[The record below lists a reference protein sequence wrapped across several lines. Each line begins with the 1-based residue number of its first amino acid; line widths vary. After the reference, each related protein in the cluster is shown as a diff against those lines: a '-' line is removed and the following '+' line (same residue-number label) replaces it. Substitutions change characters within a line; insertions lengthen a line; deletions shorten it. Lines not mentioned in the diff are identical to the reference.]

1 MQNSRRLFPIFF
13 SFFEFR
19 PIEQAK
25 YFCICLPND
34 RPIAVDISVG
44 YFHICVDVV
53 QCLVYGV
60 FVDFERGRTGYRC
73 PAVPGGIECDMFRQ
87 GAIFACGVV
96 LTLVGVADRPQGRVY
111 SLQTLIQR
119 AVERVSR
126 AVMQMML
133 VITYGL
139 HYQEL
144 INLK

>member
-53 QCLVYGV
+53 QSLVYGGKSSV
-60 FVDFERGRTGYRC
+60 SC
-73 PAVPGGIECDMFRQ
+73 PLKPKRFCPL
-87 GAIFACGVV
+87 V
-96 LTLVGVADRPQGRVY
+96 L
-111 SLQTLIQR
+111 
-119 AVERVSR
+119 
-126 AVMQMML
+126 
-133 VITYGL
+133 
-139 HYQEL
+139 
-144 INLK
+144 K

>member
-96 LTLVGVADRPQGRVY
+96 LTLVGVADRPQGASIRF
-111 SLQTLIQR
+111 
-119 AVERVSR
+119 
-126 AVMQMML
+126 
-133 VITYGL
+133 
-139 HYQEL
+139 
-144 INLK
+144 KP

>member
-1 MQNSRRLFPIFF
+1 MQTFCQLFSVFL

-19 PIEQAK
+19 PVEQAK

-53 QCLVYGV
+53 QRLVYGV

-73 PAVPGGIECDMFRQ
+73 PAMPGGIERDMFRQ

-96 LTLVGVADRPQGRVY
+96 LTLVGVAGCPQRIVN
-111 SLQTLIQR
+111 SFQTLIQR
-119 AVERVSR
+119 SVECIAVPVVQVEP
-126 AVMQMML
+126 
-133 VITYGL
+133 
-139 HYQEL
+139 E
-144 INLK
+144 